1 MWTQWGECCLKPL
14 SLSAFQHTWQ
24 PCFEHINSFVY
35 WSVSAKGGE
44 TCCSSESSLTD
55 CTSFVA
61 GVVSTQSWTS
71 KLCVKCVAQGP
82 PMCSQHCD
90 LQGLGVLEVI
100 DEQED
105 RSIKLDTWPCL
116 CHVKGG
122 FPGQEPVRNCHHK
135 EQRLAGEIADPR
147 MDLRKVHPAR
157 PPSALQGVVF
167 VFKIWSVCWGF

>member
-1 MWTQWGECCLKPL
+1 MWAQWGECCLKPL

-35 WSVSAKGGE
+35 WSVSAEGDE

-61 GVVSTQSWTS
+61 GVVSNRSWTS
-71 KLCVKCVAQGP
+71 KLCVKCVDQGP

-105 RSIKLDTWPCL
+105 RSIKLDNWPCL